1 MIKNIIA
8 LILYILI
15 TIGNNVICFQVKIS
29 NNNHRS
35 IYYTRVNM
43 KSKDELEIDRQMLKL
58 KALEVEN
65 NREMLR
71 LRAVELALQAEKLQQ
86 EQHISNQKLQQEQ
99 HISNQKLQQEEKIE
113 KRRIIWRYSL
123 LTLLS
128 VLFYLFGVQ
137 LRDGLLG
144 RFTTF
149 NSIVNELKLEIL
161 KRLTSLNIFFGLLI
175 SKEYF
180 YNSFMKACTFLRK
193 ITKISF

>member
-86 EQHISNQKLQQEQ
+86 EQHISNQKLQQE
-99 HISNQKLQQEEKIE
+99 EKIE

-180 YNSFMKACTFLRK
+180 YNSFMKACIFLRK
-193 ITKISF
+193 IFKISF